1 VKSYVSRK
9 PIEQEKLTMM
19 KDTRMNIT
27 YDFEGDDD
35 DFEEIERWRR
45 SFYPIETYP
54 YFDDEYDD
62 QGDKDCNNFW

>member
-1 VKSYVSRK
+1 
-9 PIEQEKLTMM
+9 MM